1 MADEYR
7 VEVEL
12 DDAEHGLSFWER
24 LRALDLDDDARKRLG
39 GQVTVTRDGSRM
51 LIYADTEA
59 DAREAEKTVREV
71 ISADELSAD
80 YTLTRWSHAKQEWV
94 DPSTPEDEAGAPE
107 PSYEGVETPDP
118 RYVVMQA
125 YKPEFLRDLGL

>member
-12 DDAEHGLSFWER
+12 NDSEHGLSFWER
-24 LRALDLDDDARKRLG
+24 LRALGVDEDAKKRLG
-39 GQVTVTRDGSRM
+39 GQVTVTRDGSRL
-51 LIYADTEA
+51 LIYANTEE

-71 ISADELSAD
+71 VTDDHLTAD
-80 YTLTRWSHAKQEWV
+80 YKLSRWSHAKQEWT
-94 DPSTPEDEAGAPE
+94 DPSLPEDEDAPE
-107 PSYEGVETPDP
+107 PSYEGVETPD
-118 RYVVMQA
+118 RNYVVMQA

>member
-12 DDAEHGLSFWER
+12 NDAEHGLSFWER
-24 LRALDLDDDARKRLG
+24 LRALGVDEDAKKRLG
-39 GQVTVTRDGSRM
+39 GQVTVTRDGSRL
-51 LIYADTEA
+51 LIYANTEE

-71 ISADELSAD
+71 VTDDHLTAD
-80 YTLTRWSHAKQEWV
+80 YKLSRWSHAKQEWT
-94 DPSTPEDEAGAPE
+94 DPSVPEDEDAPE
-107 PSYEGVETPDP
+107 PSYEGVETPD
-118 RYVVMQA
+118 RNYVVMQA

>member
-12 DDAEHGLSFWER
+12 NDAEHGLSFWER
-24 LRALDLDDDARKRLG
+24 LRALSVDHDARKRLG
-39 GQVTVTRDGSRM
+39 GQVTVTRDGSRL
-51 LIYADTEA
+51 LIYANTEA

-71 ISADELSAD
+71 VTDDHLSAD
-80 YTLTRWSHAKQEWV
+80 YKLSRWSHAKQEWT
-94 DPSTPEDEAGAPE
+94 DPSVPEDEEAPE
-107 PSYEGVETPDP
+107 PSYEGVETLD
-118 RYVVMQA
+118 RNYVVMQT

>member
-12 DDAEHGLSFWER
+12 NDAEHGLSFWER
-24 LRALDLDDDARKRLG
+24 LRALGVDEDAKKRLG
-39 GQVTVTRDGSRM
+39 GQVTVTRDGSRL
-51 LIYADTEA
+51 LIYANTEE

-71 ISADELSAD
+71 VTDDHLTAD
-80 YTLTRWSHAKQEWV
+80 YKLSRWSHAKQEWT
-94 DPSTPEDEAGAPE
+94 DPSVPEDEDAPE
-107 PSYEGVETPDP
+107 PSYEGVETPD
-118 RYVVMQA
+118 RNYVVMQT

>member
-12 DDAEHGLSFWER
+12 NDSEHGLSFWER
-24 LRALDLDDDARKRLG
+24 LRALGVDEDAKKRLG
-39 GQVTVTRDGSRM
+39 GQVTVTRDGSRL
-51 LIYADTEA
+51 LIYANTEE

-71 ISADELSAD
+71 VTDDHLTAD
-80 YTLTRWSHAKQEWV
+80 YKLSRWSHAKQEWT
-94 DPSTPEDEAGAPE
+94 DPSVPEDEDAPE
-107 PSYEGVETPDP
+107 PSYEGVETPD
-118 RYVVMQA
+118 RNYVVMQT